1 MQEIDKILEEYLLG
15 SEQSIQE
22 ILFIATDAHPVWDD
36 NLEILRLA
44 VQQVLQPVGALADEY
59 ILAFIGVHAQTIISG
74 KRDSIGFLIT
84 NHRILTQT
92 DFSVIGKPEKAQ
104 IDLFTTTQS
113 PGAISSKVWND
124 FTVKNR
130 LSVDQEILSALH
142 SGLESVLNIVLPGLQ
157 QSGNLPEAI
166 KKSSSLRD
174 RIAELGLEDA
184 LKSFSA
190 NEKKY
195 KLFAEKY
202 NVPDILYGM
211 VDKPLFSGVYGLV
224 ISAKGITSRDLMEES
239 QSSDWQEIKDNPARI
254 ADKKDQI
261 LIGNKKHIVP
271 ASQTDKVPSL
281 IELIN
286 PRAASCFSLFIDL
299 M

>member
-1 MQEIDKILEEYLLG
+1 MQEIDKILERYLLD
-15 SEQSIQE
+15 SEHSIQE
-22 ILFIATDAHPVWDD
+22 ILFIRTDVHPVWDD
-36 NLEILRLA
+36 NLAILQLA
-44 VQQVLQPVGALADEY
+44 AQQVLQPAGALMDEY

-84 NHRILTQT
+84 NYRILTQT

-104 IDLFTTTQS
+104 TDLFTTTQS
-113 PGAISSKVWND
+113 PGAISRKVWND
-124 FTVKNR
+124 FTVKNK
-130 LSVDQEILSALH
+130 LSVEPDILSALY
-142 SGLESVLNIVLPGLQ
+142 SGLESVLNIVLPRLQ

-166 KKSSSLRD
+166 IKSSNLKD
-174 RIAELGLEDA
+174 RIAELGLEDV
-184 LKSFSA
+184 LKSYSE

-211 VDKPLFSGVYGLV
+211 VDKPFFSGVYGLV

-239 QSSDWQEIKDNPARI
+239 QSSDWQEIIDNPARI

-271 ASQTDKVPSL
+271 AGQTDKVPSL
-281 IELIN
+281 VELIN
-286 PRAASCFSLFIDL
+286 GLANKEIVF
-299 M
+299 